1 MNADELTGVAQQPSE
16 NVSGLGAVLD
26 AQQRMMQDSLT
37 LLQIHTATL
46 RELHETDELQ
56 QQKIEQLE
64 ARLDNL
70 ERRV

>member
-1 MNADELTGVAQQPSE
+1 MRENELTGVAQQPSE
-16 NVSGLGAVLD
+16 TVSGLGAVLD
-26 AQQRMMQDSLT
+26 AQQRMMQEVLT

>member
-1 MNADELTGVAQQPSE
+1 MKENELTGVAQQPSE

-26 AQQRMMQDSLT
+26 AQQRMMQEALN

-46 RELHETDELQ
+46 RELLETDKLQ
-56 QQKIEQLE
+56 QKEIEQLE
-64 ARLDNL
+64 ARLGNL